1 MDVLVGPC
9 LGSRDKESNQNLIDL
24 EAESSVEDITDE
36 NDIIEETRALVVSE
50 EPDLRLWYVV
60 QTKPA
65 NEDRVK
71 GNLLN
76 QDIEPFLPLLGTNQY
91 SNGKVVDR
99 IKPLFPNYLFARMNL
114 GLHYYKVKYTRG
126 VSKILGNGEGPI
138 PISERVIVTIRER
151 MGEDNLVKLEDEFKD
166 GDVVEVTSGP
176 FKDLRGV
183 FQKKMSGKGRVKI
196 LLSLIGVD
204 VPVQI
209 SRWQIKKVA

>member
-1 MDVLVGPC
+1 MGPC
-9 LGSRDKESNQNLIDL
+9 LGSRDNKSNQNLIDL
-24 EAESSVEDITDE
+24 EAESSVEDLTDE
-36 NDIIEETRALVVSE
+36 KDVIEETKSLVAPG
-50 EPDLRLWYVV
+50 EPDVRLWYVV

-76 QDIEPFLPLLGTNQY
+76 QEIEPFLPLLGTNQY
-91 SNGKVVDR
+91 SNGKVIDR
-99 IKPLFPNYLFARMNL
+99 IKPLFPNYLFARMDI

-138 PISERVIVTIRER
+138 AISEKVIITIRER

>member
-1 MDVLVGPC
+1 MGHC
-9 LGSRDKESNQNLIDL
+9 FGSRDKKSNQNLIDL
-24 EAESSVEDITDE
+24 EVESSVEVLTDE
-36 NDIIEETRALVVSE
+36 NDIIEETKALVVPG

-76 QDIEPFLPLLGTNQY
+76 QEIEPFLPLLGTLQY
-91 SNGKVVDR
+91 SNGKVIDR
-99 IKPLFPNYLFARMNL
+99 IKPLFPNYLFARMNV

-138 PISERVIVTIRER
+138 AISEKVIITIRER
-151 MGEDNLVKLEDEFKD
+151 MGEDNLVKLEDEFKG

>member
-1 MDVLVGPC
+1 VDVLVGPC
-9 LGSRDKESNQNLIDL
+9 LAGRDKKINKNLIDP
-24 EAESSVEDITDE
+24 ERESSVEDLTDE
-36 NDIIEETRALVVSE
+36 KDIIEETKALVIPE
-50 EPDLRLWYVV
+50 EANVRLWYVV

-76 QDIEPFLPLLGTNQY
+76 QEIEPFLPLLGTYQY
-91 SNGKVVDR
+91 SNGKVIDR
-99 IKPLFPNYLFARMNL
+99 IKPLFPNYLFARMDL

-138 PISERVIVTIRER
+138 PISEKVITTIRER
-151 MGEDNLVKLEDEFKD
+151 MGEDNLVKLDDEFKD

>member
-1 MDVLVGPC
+1 VDVLVGHC
-9 LGSRDKESNQNLIDL
+9 LGSRDKKSNQNLIDL
-24 EAESSVEDITDE
+24 EAESSVEDLTDE
-36 NDIIEETRALVVSE
+36 KDIIEETKALVVPG
-50 EPDLRLWYVV
+50 EPDVRLWYVV

-76 QDIEPFLPLLGTNQY
+76 QEIEPFLPLLGTNQY
-91 SNGKVVDR
+91 SNGKVIDR
-99 IKPLFPNYLFARMNL
+99 IKPLFPNYLFARMDI

-138 PISERVIVTIRER
+138 AISEKVIITIRER
-151 MGEDNLVKLEDEFKD
+151 MGEDNLVKLEDELKD

>member
-1 MDVLVGPC
+1 MGTC
-9 LGSRDKESNQNLIDL
+9 LGSRDKESNQNLIDP
-24 EAESSVEDITDE
+24 EAESSVEDTTDE
-36 NDIIEETRALVVSE
+36 KDIIEETKALVVPG

-76 QDIEPFLPLLGTNQY
+76 QDIEPFLPLLGTYQY

-99 IKPLFPNYLFARMNL
+99 IKPLFPNYLFARMDL

-138 PISERVIVTIRER
+138 PISERVITTIRER
-151 MGEDNLVKLEDEFKD
+151 MGEDSLVKLEDELKD

-209 SRWQIKKVA
+209 SRWQI